1 MKIFLIKIIYIK
13 IILIYYY
20 KKNIKIMIN
29 LININNKNWMK
40 INYKILLIYYKKYIK
55 KKIYNNC
62 NKLLIIHIKQ

>member
-55 KKIYNNC
+55 KMIYNNC
-62 NKLLIIHIKQ
+62 NKLLISHIKQ